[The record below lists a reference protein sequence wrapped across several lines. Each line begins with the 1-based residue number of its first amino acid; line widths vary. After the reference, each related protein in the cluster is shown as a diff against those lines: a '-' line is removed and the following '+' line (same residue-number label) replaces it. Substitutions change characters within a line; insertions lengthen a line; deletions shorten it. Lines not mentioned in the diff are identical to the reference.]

1 MNGDFSLKLFSLE
14 KLKPYLTFKGGTSLS
29 KIYGLID
36 RFSEDID
43 LSIEREFFGFGAPHD
58 PENAPSKKKQ
68 NAIIDNL
75 SKACSTYVQTEMLA
89 DLKDIFAAKLGI
101 TDEWQ
106 IFPDQKD
113 PDAQTLLFAYPSETS
128 KTGYIRPLVKIEIG
142 ARSEHWP
149 VSEHKI
155 RSYVKEALK
164 EKIHESETQIRV
176 LNAERTFWE
185 KATILHQ
192 YAHLPK
198 DKTLPPRISRH
209 FYDFFRLLN
218 SSIKK
223 RALEEVSLLERVA
236 NHKSVYFA
244 SGWANYNTAKK
255 GSLKLVPSPYILKEL
270 QKDYRQMESML
281 FKEVPSWELIL
292 KTVEEFEDE
301 FNNDN

>member
-1 MNGDFSLKLFSLE
+1 MGFEKVVSLE
-14 KLKPYLTFKGGTSLS
+14 KMKPYLTFKGGTSLS
-29 KIYGLID
+29 KVYGLID

-43 LSIEREFFGFGAPHD
+43 LSIEREFFGFGEPHN

-75 SKACSTYVQTEMLA
+75 SRACSNYVQTEMLA
-89 DLKDIFAAKLGI
+89 SLKETFAAELKK

-106 IFPDQKD
+106 IFSD
-113 PDAQTLLFAYPSETS
+113 PEDPNAQSLLFEYPSNSS

-155 RSYVKEALK
+155 ESYVKEALK
-164 EKIHESETQIRV
+164 KTIHEPDIVIRV

-192 YAHLPK
+192 YAHLPE
-198 DKTLPPRISRH
+198 DKKLPPRISRH
-209 FYDFFRLLN
+209 FYDFFRLIN

-223 RALEEVSLLERVA
+223 KALEETALLERVA
-236 NHKSVYFA
+236 THKSIYFA
-244 SGWANYNTAKK
+244 SKWANYATARK
-255 GSLKLVPSPYILKEL
+255 GTLKLFPPPHVLKEL
-270 QKDYRQMESML
+270 QKDYVLMEAM
-281 FKEVPSWELIL
+281 FFREIPDWELIL
-292 KTVEEFEDE
+292 KTIEQFEKE
-301 FNNDN
+301 FNNLNL